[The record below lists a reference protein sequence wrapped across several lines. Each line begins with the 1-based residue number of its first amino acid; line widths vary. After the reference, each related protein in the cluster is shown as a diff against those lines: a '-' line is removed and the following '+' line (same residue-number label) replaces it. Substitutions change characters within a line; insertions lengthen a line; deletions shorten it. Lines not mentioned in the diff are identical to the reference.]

1 MAAGDCECS
10 CGNTLRSD
18 QLTCSV
24 CGKTY
29 KLDAV
34 FTGIDIEKDPA
45 IKSFDPHLEPPIDQW
60 ATEMAKDKAK
70 EVEKPSKPSDE
81 SMREVMRQAK
91 TRKIRKFFKRL

>member
-1 MAAGDCECS
+1 MASGDWKCS

-18 QLTCSV
+18 QLTCSI

-45 IKSFDPHLEPPIDQW
+45 IKSLDPHLEPPIEQW
-60 ATEMAKDKAK
+60 AK
-70 EVEKPSKPSDE
+70 EFEKRSSDTKKNSGKPSDE
-81 SMREVMRQAK
+81 SMREVMREAK
-91 TRKIRKFFKRL
+91 VRKFKRFFKR